1 MAEFD
6 ADPQYDLKTKPP
18 VQAGDNG
25 LIEGLF
31 DGIFYNYVSEDW
43 KLRQLV
49 FLGPLD
55 ASRFGHDGQGEC
67 WYKSTCFTGT
77 EVQILTQRRCRVI
90 RPRIQWWQ
98 DSGFAS
104 ANCENRLQ

>member
-6 ADPQYDLKTKPP
+6 TDPQYNLKLEVVKK
-18 VQAGDNG
+18 GDKNP
-25 LIEGLF
+25 IEGLL
-31 DGIFYNYVSEDW
+31 DGIFWNYVSSDW
-43 KLRQLV
+43 KLRKLV

-77 EVQILTQRRCRVI
+77 
-90 RPRIQWWQ
+90 
-98 DSGFAS
+98 
-104 ANCENRLQ
+104 

>member
-6 ADPQYDLKTKPP
+6 TDPQYNLDHKP
-18 VQAGDNG
+18 VQANDDGP
-25 LIEGLF
+25 IEGLF
-31 DGIFYNYVSEDW
+31 DGIFYNYVSNDW
-43 KLRQLV
+43 QLRKLV

-77 EVQILTQRRCRVI
+77 EVQILTPEPHSLGSAQRF
-90 RPRIQWWQ
+90 
-98 DSGFAS
+98 S
-104 ANCENRLQ
+104 